1 VGQKIHPY
9 GFRLGVTKNWRSRWV
24 APFEKYPEYIVQ
36 DEKIRTLINKHYG
49 HAGIASVEIER
60 LGNKMRVIIWTAR
73 PGMIIGKQG
82 AEIERLREEIVK
94 LLKNDYEVRIAI
106 YEVKNPEI
114 DAQIV
119 SDSIARQIERRVSYK
134 RAMKQAISRAIRSG
148 AQGIKIAVS
157 GRLGG
162 AEIARREWFV
172 QGKLPLSTLKSD
184 VDYGY
189 SIAVTKYGTIG
200 VKCWIY
206 KGDVED
212 LQELLP
218 PRGLEKAER
227 RPERHANA

>member
-1 VGQKIHPY
+1 VLATRGHETSNKQSY
-9 GFRLGVTKNWRSRWV
+9 AFRC
-24 APFEKYPEYIVQ
+24 A
-36 DEKIRTLINKHYG
+36 
-49 HAGIASVEIER
+49 
-60 LGNKMRVIIWTAR
+60 
-73 PGMIIGKQG
+73 
-82 AEIERLREEIVK
+82 
-94 LLKNDYEVRIAI
+94 
-106 YEVKNPEI
+106 
-114 DAQIV
+114 
-119 SDSIARQIERRVSYK
+119 
-134 RAMKQAISRAIRSG
+134 
-148 AQGIKIAVS
+148 GIKIAVS

-218 PRGLEKAER
+218 PRGLERQRGARKTC
-227 RPERHANA
+227 

>member
-49 HAGIASVEIER
+49 HAGISSVEIER

-106 YEVKNPEI
+106 Y
-114 DAQIV
+114 
-119 SDSIARQIERRVSYK
+119 ARQIERRVSYK
-134 RAMKQAISRAIRSG
+134 RAMKQAISRAMRSG

-162 AEIARREWFV
+162 RSLAVNGSFRVNCLCPRLNPMWTMATV
-172 QGKLPLSTLKSD
+172 LP
-184 VDYGY
+184 
-189 SIAVTKYGTIG
+189 
-200 VKCWIY
+200 
-206 KGDVED
+206 
-212 LQELLP
+212 
-218 PRGLEKAER
+218 
-227 RPERHANA
+227 